1 MTKVILEGTVT
12 VQASGLFE
20 GQHPS
25 SVGYVAI
32 SCYSLHRVFP
42 SLPQKEDIFSNTLI
56 SSQFIEQRIFLSQRT
71 VSSPLQRLEFPLT
84 HRKIR
89 VFFKIEETTHYLLG
103 LSFHCRVLVTG

>member
-1 MTKVILEGTVT
+1 MCNFVARSGNQETSADDKGHSGGTVT
-12 VQASGLFE
+12 VHASGLFK

-42 SLPQKEDIFSNTLI
+42 SLTQKEDIFSNTLI

-89 VFFKIEETTHYLLG
+89 GFL
-103 LSFHCRVLVTG
+103 R